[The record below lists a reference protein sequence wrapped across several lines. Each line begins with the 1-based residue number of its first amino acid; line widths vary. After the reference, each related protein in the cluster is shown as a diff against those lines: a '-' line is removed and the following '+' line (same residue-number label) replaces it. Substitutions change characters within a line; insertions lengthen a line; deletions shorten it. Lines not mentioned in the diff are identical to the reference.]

1 MRRLTKT
8 GSSKLN
14 ADSQRLVS
22 LALEMFYASSFL
34 ESEFCRK
41 KLEVLVFR
49 LLQAKK
55 QAVLNDAIEY
65 LFTTDM
71 EAYNCLLEV
80 AEALSESAVIEEDG
94 KKYQVLLVAVP
105 VLAWTR
111 FSIASG
117 TLAPEQIEA
126 ISSRFA
132 RLILADDV
140 RFAMAPGL
148 YAVDQLPYSH
158 VDVMAVTQ
166 GLVQSVVQI
175 AQIFRQ
181 DRIVDISR
189 IASDL
194 SHDFLAQLIFGR
206 RRQFSPCRIAETGN
220 IRLRKRN
227 RHLQAENSGQRNNKP
242 FEKSF
247 HTLIGAQVDH
257 SVKVIS
263 YRYFAN
269 ISHNIPLPATFFMPQ
284 KKPVEN
290 DKNQLTHFDTSG
302 KAHMVDVGGKS
313 ETHRIAIACGTIR
326 MKPET
331 LAVVENHTADKGDVL
346 GIARVAAIMGAKR
359 TSDLIPLCHP
369 VALTRVTVDFTIAEN
384 SILCQARTE
393 TVGKTGVEMEA
404 LTAVQTGLLTIYD
417 MLKAIDRGMTITD
430 VRLLEKSG
438 GKTGTW
444 NAENRN

>member
-49 LLQAKK
+49 LLQARK

-166 GLVQSVVQI
+166 GLVQSVVQRSRFELASKQETVPFLADGRYLLAAVMAREGTPLFRWQSI
-175 AQIFRQ
+175 PDPAGFETVREECLKLWQHEIMPIMSEILPGCNLELLLPGGFFNTCRKVDQAIRPSTIKAAVHYLVHALDTQPEKLGAVVGGFGKDLDGTQVEEYRISFYRKDNGKIVYGIVWPVYGAEEVDGMNFPSQLEGHSGALSRKGGKQLLQIF
-181 DRIVDISR
+181 
-189 IASDL
+189 
-194 SHDFLAQLIFGR
+194 QL
-206 RRQFSPCRIAETGN
+206 
-220 IRLRKRN
+220 LRE
-227 RHLQAENSGQRNNKP
+227 LG
-242 FEKSF
+242 
-247 HTLIGAQVDH
+247 
-257 SVKVIS
+257 IS
-263 YRYFAN
+263 YE
-269 ISHNIPLPATFFMPQ
+269 
-284 KKPVEN
+284 K
-290 DKNQLTHFDTSG
+290 
-302 KAHMVDVGGKS
+302 
-313 ETHRIAIACGTIR
+313 
-326 MKPET
+326 
-331 LAVVENHTADKGDVL
+331 
-346 GIARVAAIMGAKR
+346 
-359 TSDLIPLCHP
+359 
-369 VALTRVTVDFTIAEN
+369 
-384 SILCQARTE
+384 
-393 TVGKTGVEMEA
+393 
-404 LTAVQTGLLTIYD
+404 TAVERFAMEFCEDCGAPLFADTNGELVHAEMPEDAKKET
-417 MLKAIDRGMTITD
+417 
-430 VRLLEKSG
+430 RLH
-438 GKTGTW
+438 
-444 NAENRN
+444 

>member
-80 AEALSESAVIEEDG
+80 AEELSESADIEEDG

-166 GLVQSVVQI
+166 GLVQSVVQG
-175 AQIFRQ
+175 
-181 DRIVDISR
+181 SR
-189 IASDL
+189 FELASKQETVP
-194 SHDFLAQLIFGR
+194 FLADGR
-206 RRQFSPCRIAETGN
+206 YLLAAVMAREGTPLFRWQSIPDPAGFETV
-220 IRLRKRN
+220 REECLKLW
-227 RHLQAENSGQRNNKP
+227 RHEIMPIMS
-242 FEKSF
+242 E
-247 HTLIGAQVDH
+247 I
-257 SVKVIS
+257 
-263 YRYFAN
+263 
-269 ISHNIPLPATFFMPQ
+269 LPGCNLELLLPGGFFM
-284 KKPVEN
+284 
-290 DKNQLTHFDTSG
+290 
-302 KAHMVDVGGKS
+302 
-313 ETHRIAIACGTIR
+313 
-326 MKPET
+326 
-331 LAVVENHTADKGDVL
+331 
-346 GIARVAAIMGAKR
+346 
-359 TSDLIPLCHP
+359 
-369 VALTRVTVDFTIAEN
+369 
-384 SILCQARTE
+384 
-393 TVGKTGVEMEA
+393 
-404 LTAVQTGLLTIYD
+404 
-417 MLKAIDRGMTITD
+417 
-430 VRLLEKSG
+430 
-438 GKTGTW
+438 
-444 NAENRN
+444 

>member
-49 LLQAKK
+49 LLQARK

-166 GLVQSVVQI
+166 GLVQSVVQGSRPNRRP
-175 AQIFRQ
+175 FRFW
-181 DRIVDISR
+181 RM
-189 IASDL
+189 
-194 SHDFLAQLIFGR
+194 G
-206 RRQFSPCRIAETGN
+206 
-220 IRLRKRN
+220 
-227 RHLQAENSGQRNNKP
+227 
-242 FEKSF
+242 
-247 HTLIGAQVDH
+247 
-257 SVKVIS
+257 VIS
-263 YRYFAN
+263 WQ
-269 ISHNIPLPATFFMPQ
+269 PLWPGKVRRFSAGSPYPIRPGS
-284 KKPVEN
+284 KR
-290 DKNQLTHFDTSG
+290 SG
-302 KAHMVDVGGKS
+302 K
-313 ETHRIAIACGTIR
+313 
-326 MKPET
+326 
-331 LAVVENHTADKGDVL
+331 
-346 GIARVAAIMGAKR
+346 
-359 TSDLIPLCHP
+359 
-369 VALTRVTVDFTIAEN
+369 
-384 SILCQARTE
+384 
-393 TVGKTGVEMEA
+393 
-404 LTAVQTGLLTIYD
+404 
-417 MLKAIDRGMTITD
+417 
-430 VRLLEKSG
+430 
-438 GKTGTW
+438 
-444 NAENRN
+444 NA